1 MKVLAED
8 DAAFASADTGGRR
21 NHIQCQHFLLCS
33 GERAGWSFF
42 TQAEENAAK
51 NGGAYPVL

>member
-21 NHIQCQHFLLCS
+21 NHIQCQHFLMMLIYE
-33 GERAGWSFF
+33 GNHLF
-42 TQAEENAAK
+42 
-51 NGGAYPVL
+51 L